1 MRRYCIYEE
10 HITNFKGE
18 KKKKPALGNLKYDGQ
33 TKMLNRYIGRK
44 RGNLESRIENGRKI
58 RKL

>member
-1 MRRYCIYEE
+1 MKNISQILKER
-10 HITNFKGE
+10 